1 MRLDIIEKKLYNTVK
16 INLTG
21 NFMKTVLITG
31 GSRGIGRA
39 MVELFSKEGYKV
51 AFTYK
56 NSENEAKKLAETTGA
71 LAIRADSAVEKDVMH
86 AVKTAEESIGS
97 IECLIN
103 NAGISSFSLF
113 TDLTLADW
121 EDCLRVNLT
130 GAFLYSKAVIPS
142 MVSKKSGSII
152 NISSMWGLVG
162 SSCEVHYSTAKA
174 ALIGMTKALAKE
186 LGPSGIRVNA
196 IAPGVIAT
204 DMNLALGE
212 EAIAQLKE
220 ETPLMKIGTPDDVAR
235 AALFL
240 SGDASAFITGEVMNI
255 SGGYVI

>member
-1 MRLDIIEKKLYNTVK
+1 MR
-16 INLTG
+16 
-21 NFMKTVLITG
+21 TVLITG

-39 MVELFSKEGYKV
+39 MVEAFSSEGYKV

-56 NSENEAKKLAETTGA
+56 KSEKEAKCLAESTGA
-71 LAIRADSAVEKDVMH
+71 LAIRADSGVEAEVLSAVD
-86 AVKTAEESIGS
+86 TARAFLGEID
-97 IECLIN
+97 CLIN

-121 EDCLRVNLT
+121 ENCLRVNLT
-130 GAFLYSKAVIPS
+130 GAFLYSKAVIPP
-142 MVSKKSGSII
+142 MVSRKNGTII

-204 DMNLALGE
+204 DMNMTLSE
-212 EAIAQLKE
+212 EAITELTE
-220 ETPLMKIGTPDDVAR
+220 ETPLMKIGAPEDVAN

-240 SGDASAFITGEVMNI
+240 ASDKAGFITGEVMNI
-255 SGGYVI
+255 SGGFVI